1 MLHIASYWVETQLKV
16 YTEVQASSGFFA
28 MSELMN
34 YELLFPGKYSLMHL
48 ASTRVINYSVS
59 PALITV
65 GRDTV
70 SLFNVSIN
78 QSLFVSAKCP
88 QKRYKIH

>member
-1 MLHIASYWVETQLKV
+1 M
-16 YTEVQASSGFFA
+16 F
-28 MSELMN
+28 ELMN
-34 YELLFPGKYSLMHL
+34 YELVFPGKYSLMYL
-48 ASTRVINYSVS
+48 ASTRTINYSVS

-88 QKRYKIH
+88 RNDTKYIKMKTKHITRKST